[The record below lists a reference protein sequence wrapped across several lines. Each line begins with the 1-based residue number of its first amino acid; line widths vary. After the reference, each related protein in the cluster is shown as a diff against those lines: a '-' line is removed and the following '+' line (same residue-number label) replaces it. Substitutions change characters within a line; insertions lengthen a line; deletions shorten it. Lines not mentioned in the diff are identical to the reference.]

1 MMTEQQYPEC
11 EKLNEHHS
19 QMEIIREFLEWA
31 SENGMEFGH
40 WEPGL
45 LGQVHDNFIPVNK
58 SFDEYLA
65 QYFDINMGKVETER
79 RAMLAFAARGNG
91 GENHSS

>member
-1 MMTEQQYPEC
+1 MTEHQYPEC

-31 SENGMEFGH
+31 SGNGMEFGS

-45 LGQVHDNFIPVNK
+45 VGQVYDNFNPVNQ
-58 SFDEYLA
+58 SIDQYLA
-65 QYFDINMGKVETER
+65 RYFGIDMGKVDEER
-79 RAMLAFAARGNG
+79 RAMLASL
-91 GENHSS
+91 SS